1 MKKKNRNP
9 KKINR
14 SQEAFHF
21 PGHAWSTQKVHANN
35 PLDSNPVTGYD
46 YQSFEDIY
54 FFSTLR
60 PEDID
65 RIVTGL
71 EEGGAPLI
79 PETALHF
86 TDCYAPLV
94 GAFLME
100 GDLLCSGGPNGLHIA
115 AVACM
120 HVRMDNPLTAYEI
133 CRFLVEEG
141 MDWPGFVAVSRLS
154 TDDEVNDML
163 CSDIVPIWQ
172 EANATYMAAR
182 LGDQL
187 TDKKTG
193 SSAKKI

>member
-1 MKKKNRNP
+1 MKKTNRNP

-14 SQEAFHF
+14 SQEAFRF
-21 PGHAWSTQKVHANN
+21 PGHAWSTQHEHANV
-35 PLDSNPVTGYD
+35 PLISHPITGYD
-46 YQSFEDIY
+46 YQSFEDIH
-54 FFSTLR
+54 FFSMLR

-65 RIVTGL
+65 RIVDALTKGC
-71 EEGGAPLI
+71 APLI
-79 PETALHF
+79 PEAVLHF

-94 GAFLME
+94 GAFLIE
-100 GDLLCSGGPNGLHIA
+100 GDLLCTGTNGFHIA
-115 AVACM
+115 AAACM
-120 HVRMDNPLTAYEI
+120 HVHMDNPQTAYEI
-133 CRFLVEEG
+133 CRFLVEQG

-187 TDKKTG
+187 TAKKT
-193 SSAKKI
+193 SRSAKKI